1 MRNIRIGNDIKVQFT
16 IDDSKDFNKMNIK
29 QIRVYFVN
37 QTLDNTQPPIK
48 RFPLEPFPQFYE
60 PTKYTLH
67 GCGRFEYNVNPCYNK
82 CEYYMGAPGF
92 NDAHLWPY
100 YNGFGVKPDHFVDC
114 CNCPCCGPDNCPKK
128 DPNIFLAPSIIEE
141 KEGHVAAYFPAHEQI
156 IAGEYKM
163 VVVLTLYETG
173 WGTQNLHT
181 YTIDYGTLFNL
192 VTDETGESGDV
203 IIDINPKEA
212 PEAPIITIT
221 TEGKVTISGEG
232 TIYYTTDGSTPTS
245 DSKVYVGSF
254 TVTDGTTIKAIA
266 MNDGLTSETST
277 ATYTAPKVYGGYI
290 GFYNAET
297 VDDLDITQL
306 TKVDNIIGTHQFQN
320 TTGDYAYM
328 WVISDIPVK
337 VVAGGITLVLEQLE
351 SSKYNYVLRTYQKQG
366 VVPRTYEIQAL

>member
-114 CNCPCCGPDNCPKK
+114 CNCPCCRPNNCPEE
-128 DPNIFLAPSIIEE
+128 DPNIFLAPSTIEE

-192 VTDETGESGDV
+192 VVDETGESGDI

-212 PEAPIITIT
+212 PEPPVINIT

-232 TIYYTTDGSTPTS
+232 TIYYTTDGSAPTS
-245 DSKVYVGSF
+245 DSKVYIGTF
-254 TVTDGTTIKAIA
+254 AVTDGTTIKAIA

-337 VVAGGITLVLEQLE
+337 VVAGGITLALEQLE

-366 VVPRTYEIQAL
+366 VVPRTYEIQVL

>member
-1 MRNIRIGNDIKVQFT
+1 MRNIRIGNDIKVQFA
-16 IDDSKDFNKMNIK
+16 IGESKDFNKLNIK

-37 QTLDNTQPPIK
+37 QALDNAQPPIK

-114 CNCPCCGPDNCPKK
+114 CNCPCCGPNKCPQS
-128 DPNIFLAPSIIEE
+128 DPNMFLAPSIIEE

-173 WGTQNLHT
+173 WGTENLHT
-181 YTIDYGTLFNL
+181 HTIDYGTLFNL
-192 VTDETGESGDV
+192 VTDESGESGDI
-203 IIDINPKEA
+203 IIDINPIEA
-212 PEAPIITIT
+212 PDAPVINISEDGSVSIT
-221 TEGKVTISGEG
+221 GDGD
-232 TIYYTTDGSTPTS
+232 IYYTLDKTTPTS
-245 DSKVYVGSF
+245 ESNLYTGVF
-254 TVTDGTTIKAIA
+254 TVTENTTIKAIVIK
-266 MNDGLTSETST
+266 NGLSSTMTS
-277 ATYTAPKVYGGYI
+277 ATYTKPQIYGGYI

-297 VDDLDITQL
+297 VDELDITQL
-306 TKVDNIIGTHQFQN
+306 TKVDNIIGTHTFEN
-320 TTGDYAYM
+320 KTGDYAYM

-337 VVAGGITLVLEQLE
+337 VLASGITLNLEQLQT
-351 SSKYNYVLRTYQKQG
+351 SKYNYVLRTYQKQG
-366 VVPRTYEIQAL
+366 VVPRNYEIQAL